1 MKKKEKIWG
10 FLFISPLTIG
20 LLMFVL
26 VPFLYSLF
34 VAFSEYDLINPPQF
48 TGLANVKQLIKDE
61 YFLDSLKNS
70 FINLIGVPI
79 AMAISLGAAV
89 LLTKIKRFSNLFR
102 SIFFLPAICSSV
114 AISFMWKYMLDYN
127 YGIINWALE
136 KLGMEKI
143 LFLTGDKAMP
153 SMILMGVWGGI
164 GIIILLYYSALQNV
178 PKMYYEAAMIDGANA
193 WQQFMRITLPSIS
206 PITFYI
212 LITQIIGA
220 LQDYTRFMV
229 MSGNGSAED
238 MTTAGVYVYK
248 QTFTFGAPGYGSTV
262 AWALGLVIMVC
273 TIINFTLSNKWVSYD
288 S

>member
-10 FLFISPLTIG
+10 FVFIAPLAIG
-20 LLMFVL
+20 ILMFVL

-34 VAFSEYDLINPPQF
+34 VAFSEYDLINTPKF
-48 TGLANVKQLIKDE
+48 TGLDNVKHLFQDE
-61 YFLDSLKNS
+61 YFWNSLKNS
-70 FINLIGVPI
+70 FLNLIGVPI
-79 AMAISLGAAV
+79 AMGISLGAAV
-89 LLTKIKRFSNLFR
+89 LLTKVRHTSNFFR
-102 SIFFLPAICSSV
+102 SVFFFPAICSSV
-114 AISFMWKYMLDYN
+114 AVAFMWKYMLDYN

-136 KLGMEKI
+136 KLGMKKI
-143 LFLTGDKAMP
+143 LFLSGDMAMP

-178 PKMYYEAAMIDGANA
+178 SRTYYEAAMIDGANA
-193 WQQFMRITLPSIS
+193 WQQFRNITLPAIS

-212 LITQIIGA
+212 LITQLIGA
-220 LQDYTRFMV
+220 LQDSNRFMV
-229 MSGNGSAED
+229 MSGNGNAEEL
-238 MTTAGVYVYK
+238 TTAGVYVYQ

-273 TIINFTLSNKWVSYD
+273 TILNFTLSKKWVSYD